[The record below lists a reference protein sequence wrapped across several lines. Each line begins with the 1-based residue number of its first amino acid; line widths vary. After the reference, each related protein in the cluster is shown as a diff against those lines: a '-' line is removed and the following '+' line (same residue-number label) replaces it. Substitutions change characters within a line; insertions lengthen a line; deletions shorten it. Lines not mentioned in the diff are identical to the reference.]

1 MLRVF
6 SIAMLAVAP
15 AALAQERIADFDNS
29 VRVEYQFIHTGD
41 IDSSLGLFD
50 GATDAHIVLLSGVYS
65 LSPRLKIF
73 GSIPYVQKRYRG
85 ASEVVHD
92 PNVDFVA
99 YSPPDLTMV
108 DDGDYHGGFQDAS
121 IGMQYL
127 AIDGPFSVSPYISF
141 GAPLRD
147 YPIYGNAIIGK
158 QLWELPIGVSLEFT
172 PYFSDWSFHA
182 DIAYVIS
189 EKAVGVDLN
198 YWYWHA
204 SASYFVTRR
213 FAPRVFLTQRK
224 APNAL
229 LWPEDFSDDL
239 DNEFWFHHDRTLK
252 HAYLNGG
259 IGFDY
264 IVSDRYSISA
274 TYFET
279 LDPDHVSEV
288 DYALTFAVSRRF

>member
-1 MLRVF
+1 MMLRAF
-6 SIAMLAVAP
+6 SIALLALAP
-15 AALAQERIADFDNS
+15 AAMAQERIADLDRS
-29 VRVEYQFIHTGD
+29 IRVEYQFIHTGL
-41 IDSSLGLFD
+41 IDTSVGLFP
-50 GATDAHIVLLSGVYS
+50 GTTDSHVLLLSGVYS

-73 GSIPYVQKRYRG
+73 GTIPYVQKRHRG
-85 ASEVVHD
+85 EGVHD

-99 YSPPDLTMV
+99 YTPPDLRVV
-108 DDGDYHGGFQDAS
+108 DDGEYHGGFQDAS

-158 QLWELPIGVSLEFT
+158 QVWELPVGVSLEFT
-172 PYFSDWSFHA
+172 PYFSDWTFNA

-189 EKAVGVDLN
+189 EKVVGVDLN

-213 FAPRVFLTQRK
+213 FAPRVFLTQRH

-229 LWPEDFSDDL
+229 TWPEDFTDDL
-239 DNEFWFHHDRTLK
+239 DNEFWFNHDRTLK
-252 HAYLNGG
+252 HGYLNGG

-264 IVSDRYSISA
+264 IVSDAYSVSA
-274 TYFET
+274 TYFKT
-279 LDPDHVSEV
+279 LDPEQVSEV
-288 DYALTFAVSRRF
+288 EYAITLALTRRF